1 MAIIKQVRGFDP
13 QFGNNCFLAD
23 NAVVIGEVIV
33 GDEVSIWFNT
43 VLRGDVNFIKV
54 GNRTNI
60 QDGVVIHGSY
70 KRSSTTIGNEVTI
83 GHNAIVHGCT
93 LEDRVLIG
101 MGAIVMDQA
110 YVQSGSIVAAGSVVL
125 EGTKIPSGSVFAG
138 TPAKKVKEVDDKLF
152 QIFQR
157 TANNYIFYSSWYRD
171 GTEP

>member
-157 TANNYIFYSSWYRD
+157 TAKNYIFYSSWYRD

>member
-13 QFGNNCFLAD
+13 QFGKNCFL
-23 NAVVIGEVIV
+23 VIV

-157 TANNYIFYSSWYRD
+157 TAKNYIFYSSWYRD

>member
-171 GTEP
+171 GKKS

>member
-101 MGAIVMDQA
+101 MGAIVMDPA

-157 TANNYIFYSSWYRD
+157 TAKNYIFYSSWYRD

>member
-138 TPAKKVKEVDDKLF
+138 TPAKKVKELDDKLF

-157 TANNYIFYSSWYRD
+157 TAKNYIFYSSWYRD
-171 GTEP
+171 GTEL

>member
-13 QFGNNCFLAD
+13 QFGKNCFLAD

-152 QIFQR
+152 QTFQR

-171 GTEP
+171 DKKS